1 MIMKKRTKPLKIQIL
16 SALLRRLPKNH
27 VKRALIAS
35 ELSRREAGYQG
46 EESLDI
52 EIVRLFD
59 KNNMIF
65 HDLNFNE
72 GDTSYQIDNLVI
84 SPARALIIEVKN
96 MTNQLIFDTENDQFY
111 QKNGDTLKGYT
122 DPVSQVQRHQA
133 YIKKLLAEN
142 NFPPLPVDY
151 LIVVNNP
158 NAILVFKGTPHEI
171 RKRICK
177 SHSFNKRAQQIEE
190 LYTDEILT
198 SKELR
203 KLSRLLLK
211 KNTPPTNYILKKF
224 EIKKSE
230 LLTGVCC
237 PSGDHLPMTRKKR
250 KWYCPTCHTYS
261 TDAHIELLQD
271 YFLLFDTKITN
282 KQFRSFAQIDSID
295 VSKRLLLSINLNRL
309 GKNKTRAYAPNSIPL

>member
-1 MIMKKRTKPLKIQIL
+1 MIMKKRTKPLKILIL

-111 QKNGDTLKGYT
+111 LKNGDTLKGYT